1 MKDSLGIVRRSDR
14 LKYSDIDVIKDLQKL
29 LGTSAIQVRK
39 LKKPSLKTKPRKYTK
54 HRSDSL
60 EFDGVLGLVSFLRE
74 IEALKPKQ
82 IDKPNNTRAKIHVTI
97 AKYIQQIKRGKDN
110 PVKS

>member
-14 LKYSDIDVIKDLQKL
+14 LKYNDIDVIKDLQKL
-29 LGTSAIQVRK
+29 LGTTAIQVRK
-39 LKKPSLKTKPRKYTK
+39 IKKPSLRAKPRKYNK
-54 HRSDSL
+54 PRSDSL

-82 IDKPNNTRAKIHVTI
+82 VTKPTSTRAKLHVTI
-97 AKYIQQIKRGKDN
+97 AKYIQQIKRGNHN